1 MLETRPSSSTFRDQ
15 PLSVTTPAPVPVTEL
30 LTRMREGDRDAAA
43 SFLANYGDL
52 IRRRVRGKLGAS
64 VRRMFDSMDI
74 LSTIGRRFDRY
85 VRDGKLQAIDEP
97 QLWSLLFRMAEAAVI
112 DKVRIVKRLQ
122 IAEGE
127 DGAIAR
133 ELLARIEA
141 AERHENDGA
150 EIILEK
156 ALAALRSDDDR
167 TVLTLWLADWPLFR
181 IAEAMGIA
189 PATARQ
195 RWHSIRVLLKEKL
208 EAGEL

>member
-1 MLETRPSSSTFRDQ
+1 MLESRPNSSTFRDPRVFVA
-15 PLSVTTPAPVPVTEL
+15 PLSPVPVTEL
-30 LTRMREGDRDAAA
+30 LSRMRAGDRDAAA
-43 SFLANYGDL
+43 AFLVNYGDL
-52 IRRRVRGKLGAS
+52 IRRRVRGKLGVS

-74 LSTIGRRFDRY
+74 LSTIGRRFDSY
-85 VRDGKLQAIDEP
+85 VRDGKLQAVDEP
-97 QLWSLLFRMAEAAVI
+97 QLWALLFRMAEAAVI

-141 AERHENDGA
+141 VESGTEDGA
-150 EIILEK
+150 ELILEK

-181 IAEAMGIA
+181 IAEAMNIA
-189 PATARQ
+189 PAAARQ
-195 RWHSIRVLLKEKL
+195 RWHSIRLLLKNKL
-208 EAGEL
+208 VAGEL

>member
-1 MLETRPSSSTFRDQ
+1 MLETRPTSAVFRDP
-15 PLSVTTPAPVPVTEL
+15 PLAVPAPRSVPVTEL
-30 LTRMREGDRDAAA
+30 LTRMRAGDREAAA
-43 SFLANYGDL
+43 AFLANYGDL

-85 VRDGKLQAIDEP
+85 VRDGKLHAVDEP
-97 QLWSLLFRMAEAAVI
+97 QLWALLFRMAEAAVI

-122 IAEGE
+122 VAEGE

-141 AERHENDGA
+141 VQNGSDEGA
-150 EIILEK
+150 EIVLEK

-181 IAEAMGIA
+181 IAEAMGIT
-189 PATARQ
+189 PAAARQ
-195 RWHSIRVLLKEKL
+195 RWHSIRLFLRDKF
-208 EAGEL
+208 EAGAL

>member
-1 MLETRPSSSTFRDQ
+1 MFETRSSSSTFRDQ
-15 PLSVTTPAPVPVTEL
+15 PLSVPLSPAIPVTEL
-30 LTRMREGDRDAAA
+30 LTRMRAGDRDAAA
-43 SFLANYGDL
+43 AFLANYGDL

-85 VRDGKLQAIDEP
+85 VRDGKLQAVDEP

-122 IAEGE
+122 VAEGE

-133 ELLARIEA
+133 ELLIRIEA
-141 AERHENDGA
+141 AERSESDGA
-150 EIILEK
+150 DIILER
-156 ALAALRSDDDR
+156 ALASLRSDDDR
-167 TVLTLWLADWPLFR
+167 TILTLWLADWPLFR

-189 PATARQ
+189 PAAARQ
-195 RWHSIRVLLKEKL
+195 RWHSIRLLLKEKL
-208 EAGEL
+208 QAGEL

>member
-1 MLETRPSSSTFRDQ
+1 MLESRPISSAFRDQ
-15 PLSVTTPAPVPVTEL
+15 PLSVPPPPPVPVTDL
-30 LTRMREGDRDAAA
+30 LSRMRAGDRDAAA

-85 VRDGKLQAIDEP
+85 VRDGKLQAVDEP
-97 QLWSLLFRMAEAAVI
+97 QLWALLFRMAEAAVI

-122 IAEGE
+122 VAEGE

-133 ELLARIEA
+133 ELLSRIET
-141 AERHENDGA
+141 AESRESDGA

-189 PATARQ
+189 PAAARQ
-195 RWHSIRVLLKEKL
+195 RWHSIRLLLKAKL